1 MKQFYRKKY
10 VEMKINGLPFGG
22 FNFFISLVNASLFNG
37 SK

>member
-10 VEMKINGLPFGG
+10 VEMKISGLVFGG
-22 FNFFISLVNASLFNG
+22 FNFFTSLVNASLING